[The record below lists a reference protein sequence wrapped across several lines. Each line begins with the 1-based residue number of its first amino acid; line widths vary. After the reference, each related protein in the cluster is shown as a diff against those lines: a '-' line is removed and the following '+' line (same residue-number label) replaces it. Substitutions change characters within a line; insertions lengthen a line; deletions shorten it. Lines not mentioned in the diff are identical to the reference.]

1 MRFELFLVMIFFLSI
16 LLICA
21 ELLWLYLL
29 ADDQEE
35 SKAKLNKKEA
45 RCRRILEAIICA
57 PTQSAWECEINELV
71 NLVDKDDSY
80 MEILTDIFM
89 ESLEKYEEMSEKD
102 KKIIGKIIEK
112 VNPITYYEN
121 MIKEN
126 DDMVLELYFY
136 NKRVKGTLNI
146 TKYGENIKYNDDKYY
161 YNNDILLNDVVFY
174 LYAKEDV
181 YENGKLIYSKD
192 DKVNECTT
200 TDGKCKIENIPLGN
214 YYLKEISSSEGNV
227 LDNTEYNISFS
238 YKDQYTENIV
248 YNLEVK
254 NHLPKG
260 KIVINKYETGTK
272 NGISGTLIEIRNINN
287 EIIYKGYTDKNG
299 KIILDDMLYGKY
311 YVSEVEASTGYRLV
325 QDKIYFEVGDKDVD
339 IDIYNERIK
348 VPNTGISFDIKD
360 IFVIV
365 CFISSLGGILLKYKN
380 KYIVIVG
387 LFVIITSILYFGL
400 KIYNHYND
408 TKNND
413 KAVEAVLNKKID
425 SLDNL
430 KYRYK
435 AVLEIPS
442 IKLKRGILDIDNKY
456 NKAKYNIE
464 LIKEKDD
471 IIVLASHNGNN
482 YNSYFGNLKN
492 ISLGDTINYYYDG
505 KIYKYIYTD
514 SYDIKKDGY
523 ADIYRKKGNKCIV
536 LVTCKDG
543 RNDGQTVFIG
553 YLDEILEY

>member
-1 MRFELFLVMIFFLSI
+1 MEFSFE
-16 LLICA
+16 
-21 ELLWLYLL
+21 
-29 ADDQEE
+29 
-35 SKAKLNKKEA
+35 
-45 RCRRILEAIICA
+45 
-57 PTQSAWECEINELV
+57 ELV
-71 NLVDKDDSY
+71 SA
-80 MEILTDIFM
+80 
-89 ESLEKYEEMSEKD
+89 LE
-102 KKIIGKIIEK
+102 
-112 VNPITYYEN
+112 
-121 MIKEN
+121 
-126 DDMVLELYFY
+126 
-136 NKRVKGTLNI
+136 
-146 TKYGENIKYNDDKYY
+146 
-161 YNNDILLNDVVFY
+161 
-174 LYAKEDV
+174 
-181 YENGKLIYSKD
+181 
-192 DKVNECTT
+192 
-200 TDGKCKIENIPLGN
+200 
-214 YYLKEISSSEGNV
+214 
-227 LDNTEYNISFS
+227 
-238 YKDQYTENIV
+238 
-248 YNLEVK
+248 
-254 NHLPKG
+254 G

>member
-1 MRFELFLVMIFFLSI
+1 
-16 LLICA
+16 
-21 ELLWLYLL
+21 
-29 ADDQEE
+29 
-35 SKAKLNKKEA
+35 
-45 RCRRILEAIICA
+45 
-57 PTQSAWECEINELV
+57 
-71 NLVDKDDSY
+71 
-80 MEILTDIFM
+80 
-89 ESLEKYEEMSEKD
+89 
-102 KKIIGKIIEK
+102 
-112 VNPITYYEN
+112 

-161 YNNDILLNDVVFY
+161 YNNDVLLDDVVFY
-174 LYAKEDV
+174 LYAKEDI

-200 TDGKCKIENIPLGN
+200 NDGKCKIENIPLGN

-238 YKDQYTENIV
+238 YKDQYTENIA

-260 KIVINKYETGTK
+260 KVVINKYETGTK

-287 EIIYKGYTDKNG
+287 EIIYKGYTDKDG

-311 YVSEVEASTGYRLV
+311 YVSEVEASTEYRLV
-325 QDKIYFEVGDKDVD
+325 QDKIYFEVGDKDVN

-348 VPNTGISFDIKD
+348 VPNTGISFGIKD

-365 CFISSLGGILLKYKN
+365 CFISSLGCILLKYKN

-400 KIYNHYND
+400 KIYNYYND
-408 TKNND
+408 IKNND

-442 IKLKRGILDIDNKY
+442 IKLKRGIRDIDNKY

-464 LIKEKDD
+464 LIKEEDD

-505 KIYKYIYTD
+505 KLYKYIYTD

>member
-1 MRFELFLVMIFFLSI
+1 M
-16 LLICA
+16 
-21 ELLWLYLL
+21 
-29 ADDQEE
+29 
-35 SKAKLNKKEA
+35 
-45 RCRRILEAIICA
+45 
-57 PTQSAWECEINELV
+57 
-71 NLVDKDDSY
+71 
-80 MEILTDIFM
+80 
-89 ESLEKYEEMSEKD
+89 
-102 KKIIGKIIEK
+102 
-112 VNPITYYEN
+112 
-121 MIKEN
+121 
-126 DDMVLELYFY
+126 
-136 NKRVKGTLNI
+136 
-146 TKYGENIKYNDDKYY
+146 
-161 YNNDILLNDVVFY
+161 
-174 LYAKEDV
+174 
-181 YENGKLIYSKD
+181 
-192 DKVNECTT
+192 
-200 TDGKCKIENIPLGN
+200 
-214 YYLKEISSSEGNV
+214 
-227 LDNTEYNISFS
+227 
-238 YKDQYTENIV
+238 
-248 YNLEVK
+248 
-254 NHLPKG
+254 
-260 KIVINKYETGTK
+260 YETGTK

-400 KIYNHYND
+400 KIYNYYND
-408 TKNND
+408 IKNND

>member
-1 MRFELFLVMIFFLSI
+1 M
-16 LLICA
+16 
-21 ELLWLYLL
+21 
-29 ADDQEE
+29 
-35 SKAKLNKKEA
+35 
-45 RCRRILEAIICA
+45 
-57 PTQSAWECEINELV
+57 
-71 NLVDKDDSY
+71 
-80 MEILTDIFM
+80 
-89 ESLEKYEEMSEKD
+89 
-102 KKIIGKIIEK
+102 
-112 VNPITYYEN
+112 
-121 MIKEN
+121 
-126 DDMVLELYFY
+126 
-136 NKRVKGTLNI
+136 
-146 TKYGENIKYNDDKYY
+146 
-161 YNNDILLNDVVFY
+161 
-174 LYAKEDV
+174 
-181 YENGKLIYSKD
+181 
-192 DKVNECTT
+192 
-200 TDGKCKIENIPLGN
+200 
-214 YYLKEISSSEGNV
+214 
-227 LDNTEYNISFS
+227 
-238 YKDQYTENIV
+238 
-248 YNLEVK
+248 
-254 NHLPKG
+254 
-260 KIVINKYETGTK
+260 
-272 NGISGTLIEIRNINN
+272 
-287 EIIYKGYTDKNG
+287 
-299 KIILDDMLYGKY
+299 
-311 YVSEVEASTGYRLV
+311 
-325 QDKIYFEVGDKDVD
+325 
-339 IDIYNERIK
+339 
-348 VPNTGISFDIKD
+348 
-360 IFVIV
+360 
-365 CFISSLGGILLKYKN
+365 KYKN

-408 TKNND
+408 IKNND

>member
-1 MRFELFLVMIFFLSI
+1 MNIYNPLKTYPFSANRLMIVDWASLAYHQMHSLKSEKRTTELNLETSEDEIAVWNNHMLNKMLKYIKLFNPKDIVCALEGKNVWRFDYVREYYGDNTLVYFDSSAYYVRFDNCLYKVFKDDNEYKFHPMDIISDSNIYSLKYRKLNELPEATQNIIWS
-16 LLICA
+16 
-21 ELLWLYLL
+21 LYLPNGTPML
-29 ADDQEE
+29 PKYKGTRGDEWEFKTPKSIWKEHKENFAVELGKLYRAKCIRVEGAEGDDVAYVASQYLK
-35 SKAKLNKKEA
+35 SKYDS
-45 RCRRILEAIICA
+45 IIVI
-57 PTQSAWECEINELV
+57 TKDSDFNQL
-71 NLVDKDDSY
+71 LDDS
-80 MEILTDIFM
+80 
-89 ESLEKYEEMSEKD
+89 K
-102 KKIIGKIIEK
+102 
-112 VNPITYYEN
+112 
-121 MIKEN
+121 
-126 DDMVLELYFY
+126 
-136 NKRVKGTLNI
+136 
-146 TKYGENIKYNDDKYY
+146 
-161 YNNDILLNDVVFY
+161 
-174 LYAKEDV
+174 
-181 YENGKLIYSKD
+181 
-192 DKVNECTT
+192 
-200 TDGKCKIENIPLGN
+200 
-214 YYLKEISSSEGNV
+214 
-227 LDNTEYNISFS
+227 
-238 YKDQYTENIV
+238 
-248 YNLEVK
+248 
-254 NHLPKG
+254 
-260 KIVINKYETGTK
+260 
-272 NGISGTLIEIRNINN
+272 
-287 EIIYKGYTDKNG
+287 
-299 KIILDDMLYGKY
+299 
-311 YVSEVEASTGYRLV
+311 
-325 QDKIYFEVGDKDVD
+325 
-339 IDIYNERIK
+339 
-348 VPNTGISFDIKD
+348 
-360 IFVIV
+360 
-365 CFISSLGGILLKYKN
+365 
-380 KYIVIVG
+380 
-387 LFVIITSILYFGL
+387 L

-408 TKNND
+408 IKNND